1 VSARQ
6 FEEFRASS
14 LYCAACGEAKPV
26 RERLLLVLPDREIHE
41 YLCTVCGESVGTR
54 EATAADAIS
63 ARQARQIAA
72 RRGGRQVRI
81 L

>member
-1 VSARQ
+1 MSARQ

-14 LYCAACGEAKPV
+14 LYCARCGQAQPV

-41 YLCTVCGESVGTR
+41 YTCASCGESVGTR
-54 EATAADAIS
+54 EVSAADVVS
-63 ARQARQIAA
+63 ARMAQ